1 MSIQNNYFKNHT
13 SMNDNIICQCMMK
26 PYEFSSISFKS
37 IDIQFNDNHLLQPS
51 SFPNGSVC
59 GHLREIRKIDFSP
72 KNSNIKYRKINV
84 NPVNL
89 KIKAPRIRKDFLF

>member
-1 MSIQNNYFKNHT
+1 MNIQNNYFKIHQ
-13 SMNDNIICQCMMK
+13 SMNNNIICPCMMK
-26 PYEFSSISFKS
+26 THGFSSTSFKS
-37 IDIQFNDNHLLQPS
+37 IDIQFKDNHLLQPS

-72 KNSNIKYRKINV
+72 KNSNINYRKINV

-89 KIKAPRIRKDFLF
+89 KIKAPRIRKDFIF

>member
-1 MSIQNNYFKNHT
+1 MSIQNNYFKTHP
-13 SMNDNIICQCMMK
+13 SMNNNIICQC
-26 PYEFSSISFKS
+26 FSSTSFKS

-72 KNSNIKYRKINV
+72 QNSNINYRKINV
-84 NPVNL
+84 KPVNL
-89 KIKAPRIRKDFLF
+89 KIKASRIRIRKDFIF